1 MGKQIWAREAV
12 KEALLP
18 LPRTGFHTNAN
29 ALHLVLYKG
38 ELHHWPDFRHVRTA
52 MNGQQWSNRVIKL
65 NLDTRDLDQNKV
77 FVGDE
82 AGVQGRF
89 QEAIGQT
96 LGKVFEAQGLDIQF
110 ADFKCLPNLGN
121 KVPDCTMKTSTNEL
135 KLVGELKVPWPM
147 DFPSSG
153 QNQPRCC
160 LTFNMTDIT
169 QIFKGT
175 KIALPGSTALQ
186 LDASTWV
193 IDEKLYENKVDGM
206 REPPFDPEDPP
217 SVWEAKYL
225 CHNLES
231 PHDQAFMRVYCQG
244 PDEGTDFLLPE
255 IRAQQA
261 EPQYEMPE
269 ATARKAF
276 KQAGCGSVPPL
287 LGCGQSVQGGY
298 GPVPGGYITYLVWK
312 KVPGLVLSR
321 ELFWSF
327 DRSERDIIR
336 HKFHLAYAEM
346 VSCGW
351 CPGGTAIWK
360 IIWDSAT
367 AGLWINGF
375 SSSFPADDED
385 KLSDDQAL
393 ASFGLIKPLVPGYS
407 ENYAEWQR

>member
-1 MGKQIWAREAV
+1 MGQNS
-12 KEALLP
+12 
-18 LPRTGFHTNAN
+18 HTNGN
-29 ALHLVLYKG
+29 ALHPLLSRG
-38 ELHHWPDFRHVRTA
+38 ELHHLLDFRHVRAA

-65 NLDTRDLDQNKV
+65 NLDTRDLGQKKV

-89 QEAIGQT
+89 QEAIGRT
-96 LGKVFEAQGLDIQF
+96 FGKVFEAQGLDIQF

-121 KVPDCTMKTSTNEL
+121 KVPDCIMKTSTNEL
-135 KLVGELKVPWPM
+135 KLVGELKVPWV
-147 DFPSSG
+147 SHHQARTSCG
-153 QNQPRCC
+153 VAS
-160 LTFNMTDIT
+160 
-169 QIFKGT
+169 IFKGT

-193 IDEKLYENKVDGM
+193 IDEKLNENKVDGM
-206 REPPFDPEDPP
+206 REPGFDPEDPP

-244 PDEGTDFLLPE
+244 PDEETVFLLPE

-261 EPQYEMPE
+261 DPQYEMPE

-276 KQAGCGSVPPL
+276 KQAGCESVPPL
-287 LGCGQSVQGGY
+287 LGYGQSVQGGY
-298 GPVPGGYITYLVWK
+298 GPVPGGYITYLVWE

-321 ELFWSF
+321 DLFWSF
-327 DRSERDIIR
+327 TRSERDIIR
-336 HKFHLAYAEM
+336 HKFHLAYVEM

-351 CPGGTAIWK
+351 CPGGTGPWK
-360 IIWDSAT
+360 IIWDRET
-367 AGLWINGF
+367 ANLWINGF
-375 SSSFPADDED
+375 GSSLPADDED
-385 KLSDDQAL
+385 KLSDDQVL
-393 ASFGLIKPLVPGYS
+393 SSFGLIKPLVPCYSGSSENS